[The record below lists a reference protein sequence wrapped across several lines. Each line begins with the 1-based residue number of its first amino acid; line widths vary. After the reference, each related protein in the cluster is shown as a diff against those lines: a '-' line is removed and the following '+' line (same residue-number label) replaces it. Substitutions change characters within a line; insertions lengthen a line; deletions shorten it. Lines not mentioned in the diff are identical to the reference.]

1 MNKTFKTSPVGLFE
15 PQPESAWIKDVWNG
29 AVCRLDRIYKG
40 LWQEDMAFQSV
51 SPVLRVRKIK
61 EAKSDYFLPGSLS
74 STNWARMPGNNLLN
88 NYPHTFKILIAAY
101 ASSLASSPWG
111 KKNTHVCLLF
121 SAFTALLPPAV
132 CLPSFFP
139 TLLLEFLPGLLVL
152 TIALYSTEF
161 CHSLLPQESYF
172 SGKLWH

>member
-1 MNKTFKTSPVGLFE
+1 MNKTFKTSPVGLLE

-51 SPVLRVRKIK
+51 SPVLRVSKIK

-74 STNWARMPGNNLLN
+74 STNWARVPGNDLLN
-88 NYPHTFKILIAAY
+88 HYPRTFKILIAAY

-111 KKNTHVCLLF
+111 KKRTLMCVSPF
-121 SAFTALLPPAV
+121 SAFTALIPPAV
-132 CLPSFFP
+132 CLLCLFVSH
-139 TLLLEFLPGLLVL
+139 
-152 TIALYSTEF
+152 STAWIPAWPV
-161 CHSLLPQESYF
+161 CRNRCSILS
-172 SGKLWH
+172 